1 MPIALGAMKVVPLS
15 FADFG
20 GPTETKKP
28 YTVVALGRPCGTC
41 DFGWAAYD
49 GFACRI
55 QAFFWIEQKFLVNFH
70 LPFCRGEILPARDDA
85 GGGRQC
91 TQRCVYIRQ

>member
-1 MPIALGAMKVVPLS
+1 MKVVPLS

-49 GFACRI
+49 GFVCSF
-55 QAFFWIEQKFLVNFH
+55 QELFL
-70 LPFCRGEILPARDDA
+70 LKMRL
-85 GGGRQC
+85 
-91 TQRCVYIRQ
+91 CVKIWLVA

>member
-1 MPIALGAMKVVPLS
+1 MKVVPLS

-49 GFACRI
+49 GFVCRI
-55 QAFFWIEQKFLVNFH
+55 QEFFWVGQKFFVKDL
-70 LPFCRGEILPARDDA
+70 
-85 GGGRQC
+85 
-91 TQRCVYIRQ
+91 